1 MNPIIIK
8 YRLCKY
14 KFLQNILFSI
24 SLFSFVSC
32 NVSKYV
38 PEDKN
43 LLKKVNIELIGPS
56 QESNFLKEDLYNL
69 LVQKPNRKLFSNY
82 RFYLSL
88 YNLSNQD
95 RIDKKVNE
103 KQAKI
108 DKVNEKIN
116 LRNEFLL
123 SLDSSAKLKNFKERK
138 LVFGER
144 LQIKGEAPVIFSSF
158 KAVRSKD
165 QFSKFLFNKGYF
177 QNSISDSTFFS
188 KKNREIEITYFI
200 DIGKPTYLNDIKYL
214 CEDKAISKYL
224 DSIKNNSILKSG
236 AIFNTDNLSYE
247 RDRISNYLRN
257 RGFYSFNKEFIY
269 FDLDSNNTSKK
280 INLTLGIQNYKKT
293 NSDGFQE
300 LNHKE
305 YSISKINVRIKPDL
319 NLNSNI
325 LLDSSI
331 TPFLSIYNYQSIK
344 FKKKIFKK
352 SILLKKD
359 DLYRYDYAEQTYK
372 RLISLGLFNYV
383 NIGFDTIGNNHLI
396 GNIDLNPAK
405 AQNISFSLDGTNNER
420 LFGFQGS
427 FDYVHNNLFHAG
439 ERLLISLKSS
449 FEIQL
454 LLTDDEMSDIPNNIN
469 TREIGPE
476 FHFYLPKYFLIN
488 KLGNLKKHIN
498 PLTEFTGAFN
508 IRERPD
514 YDRINQEFSF
524 GWIFHEKKNITWHIN
539 PFLISVVDVDISSEF
554 QEIIDNFNDSYIS
567 ASFQDHVVAG
577 GVFSFEFNNQKLNYN
592 ANAFYCKTTFESA
605 GGALFRMHELM
616 QKEKN
621 TLTNSYNFLGIRY
634 AHFQK
639 ATLDLRY
646 YQSLLKESK
655 MVYRLFS
662 GIGIP
667 RNNFKE
673 ALPFEKSFFAGGSN
687 SLRAWRARS
696 IGPGIYFEEDGN
708 FDKIG
713 DIKFEGN
720 LEYRFPLSKWLE
732 GAMFMD
738 FGNIWL
744 MGYDSSRAGGQFK
757 WNNVINEIAIGGG
770 FGLRLNFEY
779 FILRMDFAIPVRNPY
794 TIDDDDVGRWVFNKN
809 LNTIK
814 KYFRPQLN
822 IGIGYPF

>member
-1 MNPIIIK
+1 M
-8 YRLCKY
+8 YKY
-14 KFLQNILFSI
+14 KFLQNIIISI
-24 SLFSFVSC
+24 SFFSFVSC
-32 NVSKYV
+32 NVTKFV
-38 PEDKN
+38 PENQK
-43 LLKKVNIELIGPS
+43 LLKKVNIEFIGQN
-56 QESNFLKEDLYNL
+56 QESNFSEEDFYNL
-69 LVQKPNRKLFSNY
+69 LAQKPNRKLFSNF
-82 RFYLSL
+82 RFYLFL
-88 YNLSNQD
+88 YNFSNQD
-95 RIDKKVNE
+95 RIDKKVIL
-103 KQAKI
+103 KQTKI
-108 DKVNEKIN
+108 DKVNKRIN
-116 LRNEFLL
+116 LRNESLL
-123 SLDSSAKLKNFKERK
+123 ALDSSAKLKNFKERK

-144 LQIKGEAPVIFSSF
+144 LQLKGEAPVIFSPF
-158 KAVRSKD
+158 KVVRSKD

-177 QNSISDSTFFS
+177 QNSILDSS
-188 KKNREIEITYFI
+188 HMSSKNREIELTFFI
-200 DIGKPTYLNDIKYL
+200 DIGKPTYLNDIKYI
-214 CEDKAISKYL
+214 CEDEAISEYI
-224 DSIKNNSILKSG
+224 DSLQNNSTLKKG
-236 AIFNTDNLSYE
+236 DIFDTDYLSHE
-247 RDRISNYLRN
+247 RDRISKYLRN

-269 FDLDSNNTSKK
+269 FDLDSNNNSKK

-293 NSDGFQE
+293 NADGFQI
-300 LNHKE
+300 LNHKK
-305 YSISKINVRIKPDL
+305 YSINKINVRIKSDL
-319 NLNSNI
+319 SINSNVI
-325 LLDSSI
+325 LDSSK

-359 DLYRYDYAEQTYK
+359 NLYRHDYAKQSYK

-383 NIGFDTIGNNHLI
+383 NIGFDTVGDNHLV

-405 AQNISFSLDGTNNER
+405 SQNISFSLDGTNNER

-427 FDYVHNNLFHAG
+427 FDYIHNNLFHAG

-454 LLTDDEMSDIPNNIN
+454 LLTDAEMSDISSSIN
-469 TREIGPE
+469 TKEIGPE

-488 KLGNLKKHIN
+488 KLVNFKNHIN

-508 IRERPD
+508 IRDRPD
-514 YDRINQEFSF
+514 YKRVNQEFSF

-539 PFLISVVDVDISSEF
+539 PLLISVVDVDLSPEF
-554 QEIIDNFNDSYIS
+554 QEQIEDFNDSYIS

-592 ANAFYCKTTFESA
+592 SNAFYFKTTFESA
-605 GGALFRMHELM
+605 GGALFRIHELI

-621 TLTNSYNFLGIRY
+621 ILTNSYDFLGIRY

-639 ATLDLRY
+639 STLDLRY
-646 YQSLLKESK
+646 YQNLLKESK
-655 MVYRLFS
+655 MVYRFFS

-667 RNNFKE
+667 RNNLKE

-696 IGPGIYFEEDGN
+696 LGPGGYYDSAGK

-744 MGYDSSRAGGQFK
+744 MGYDSLRPEGQFK
-757 WNNVINEIAIGGG
+757 WNNAINQVAIGGG
-770 FGLRLNFEY
+770 LGLRLNFEY
-779 FILRMDFAIPVRNPY
+779 FILRMDFAIPIRNPY
-794 TIDDDDVGRWVFNKN
+794 MKEDIGRWVFNEKIN
-809 LNTIK
+809 SMGEEFK
-814 KYFRPQLN
+814 PQLN